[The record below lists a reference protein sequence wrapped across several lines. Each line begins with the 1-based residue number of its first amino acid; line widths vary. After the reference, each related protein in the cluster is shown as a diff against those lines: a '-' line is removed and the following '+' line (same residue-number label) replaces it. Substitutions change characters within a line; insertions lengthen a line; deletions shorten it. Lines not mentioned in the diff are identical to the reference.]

1 MAITIILRMR
11 TEGQLDHLPSRVR
24 SKGKEAITA
33 IGHKMAHDHRAL
45 FLTAQVL
52 TLFSVAIGQQ
62 GMISLISLVTCA
74 PSI

>member
-1 MAITIILRMR
+1 MIILRMR
-11 TEGQLDHLPSRVR
+11 IEGQLDHLPSRVR

-45 FLTAQVL
+45 FLTAQIL
-52 TLFSVAIGQQ
+52 ALFSVAIGQQ